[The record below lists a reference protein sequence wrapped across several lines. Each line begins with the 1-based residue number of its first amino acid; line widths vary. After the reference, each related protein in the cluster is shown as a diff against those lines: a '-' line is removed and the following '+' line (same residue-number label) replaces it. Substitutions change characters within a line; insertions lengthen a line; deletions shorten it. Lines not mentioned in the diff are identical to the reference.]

1 LKVLHVITGL
11 GDGGAEAVLYRLCQA
26 TPQVDH
32 VVVSLRGEDK
42 YAPMLRGLGIAVFP
56 LNANPNR
63 LPLFAL
69 ARLWRRIHNEKPD
82 VVQTWM
88 YHADLLG
95 GLAARLAG
103 VKAVVW
109 GIRNSDLDKATSSR
123 ATIWVTK
130 LLARLSSLVPARIV
144 VCAQRAKD
152 VHTEIGY
159 ASDKMCVIPNGYD
172 LSCFRPDFEMRA
184 VRRAQL
190 SLTDDAAVIGSVGR
204 DNPQK
209 DYSNFLKALE
219 LLKARG
225 YRFQCLL
232 VGTGLDSNNVGLS
245 QLVEQHG
252 LSGYVQLIG
261 RQTDI
266 AAIMNALD
274 IHVLPSAYGEAFPN
288 VLNEAMACGTP
299 CVTTDV
305 GDAAFI
311 VGKTGWTVPKRDS
324 AALADALAAALDGMS
339 SAEEWQARANAARDR
354 VVTHF
359 SLERMADAY
368 RVLWEELAEVPPTP

>member
-1 LKVLHVITGL
+1 MITDL

-26 TPQVDH
+26 TPEVEH
-32 VVVSLRGEDK
+32 VVVSLRGEGK
-42 YAPMLRGLGIAVFP
+42 YAPMLRDLGIAVFP
-56 LNANPNR
+56 LNAHPNR
-63 LPLFAL
+63 LPLFVL
-69 ARLWRRIHNEKPD
+69 ARLWRRIRNEKPD

-109 GIRNSDLDKATSSR
+109 GIRNSDLDKGTSSR

-130 LLARLSSLVPARIV
+130 LLACLSSIVPASIV

-152 VHTEIGY
+152 VHTAIGY
-159 ASDKMCVIPNGYD
+159 ASEKMRVIPNGYD

-184 VRRAQL
+184 TKRAQL

-209 DYSNFLKALE
+209 DYPNLLQALE
-219 LLKARG
+219 LLKSRR

-232 VGTGLDSNNVGLS
+232 VGTGLDMDNRGLS
-245 QLVEQHG
+245 KLVEQHG
-252 LSGYVQLIG
+252 LAKNVQLIG
-261 RQTDI
+261 RQTDVP
-266 AAIMNALD
+266 AIMNALD
-274 IHVLPSAYGEAFPN
+274 IHLLPSAYGEAFPN

-311 VGKTGWTVPKRDS
+311 VGKTGWTAPKRDP
-324 AALADALAAALDGMS
+324 AALADALAKALDEMS
-339 SAEEWQARANAARDR
+339 NAEEWQARADAARER

-359 SLERMADAY
+359 SLERMADSY
-368 RVLWEELAEVPPTP
+368 RVLWAELAEATPTP

>member
-1 LKVLHVITGL
+1 MITGL

-26 TPQVDH
+26 TPEVEH

-42 YAPMLRGLGIAVFP
+42 YAPMLRDLGIAVFP
-56 LNANPNR
+56 LNAHPNR

-69 ARLWRRIHNEKPD
+69 ARLWRRIRNEKPD

-103 VKAVVW
+103 IKAVVW
-109 GIRNSDLDKATSSR
+109 GIRNSDLDKGTSSR

-130 LLARLSSLVPARIV
+130 LLACLSSIVPARIV

-152 VHTEIGY
+152 VHTAIGY
-159 ASDKMCVIPNGYD
+159 ASDKMRVIPNGYD
-172 LSCFRPDFEMRA
+172 LSCFRPDFEMRSTK
-184 VRRAQL
+184 RAQL
-190 SLTDDAAVIGSVGR
+190 SLTNDAAVIGSVGR

-209 DYSNFLKALE
+209 DYPNLLQALD
-219 LLKARG
+219 LLKSRG

-232 VGTGLDSNNVGLS
+232 VGTGLDADNHGLS
-245 QLVEQHG
+245 KLVEQHG
-252 LSGYVQLIG
+252 LENYVQLIG
-261 RQTDI
+261 RQTDVP
-266 AAIMNALD
+266 AIMNALD

-311 VGKTGWTVPKRDS
+311 VGKTGWTAPKRDP
-324 AALADALAAALDGMS
+324 AALADALAKALDEMS
-339 SAEEWQARANAARDR
+339 NAEEWQARADAARER

-359 SLERMADAY
+359 SLERMADSY
-368 RVLWEELAEVPPTP
+368 RVLWDETMF

>member
-1 LKVLHVITGL
+1 
-11 GDGGAEAVLYRLCQA
+11 
-26 TPQVDH
+26 
-32 VVVSLRGEDK
+32 
-42 YAPMLRGLGIAVFP
+42 
-56 LNANPNR
+56 
-63 LPLFAL
+63 
-69 ARLWRRIHNEKPD
+69 
-82 VVQTWM
+82 
-88 YHADLLG
+88 
-95 GLAARLAG
+95 
-103 VKAVVW
+103 
-109 GIRNSDLDKATSSR
+109 
-123 ATIWVTK
+123 
-130 LLARLSSLVPARIV
+130 
-144 VCAQRAKD
+144 
-152 VHTEIGY
+152 
-159 ASDKMCVIPNGYD
+159 MCVIPNGYD

-184 VRRAQL
+184 TKRAQL

-209 DYSNFLKALE
+209 DYPNLLKALE

-232 VGTGLDSNNVGLS
+232 VGTGLGSNNVGLS
-245 QLVEQHG
+245 QLVEQYG

-266 AAIMNALD
+266 PAIMNALD

-311 VGKTGWTVPKRDS
+311 VGKTGWTVPKRDP

-368 RVLWEELAEVPPTP
+368 RVLWEELAEAPPTP

>member
-1 LKVLHVITGL
+1 MITGL

-26 TPQVDH
+26 TRQDDH

-42 YAPMLRGLGIAVFP
+42 YAPMLRDLGIAVFP
-56 LNANPNR
+56 LNAHPNR

-69 ARLWRRIHNEKPD
+69 ARLWRRIRNENPD

-109 GIRNSDLDKATSSR
+109 GIRNSDLDKGTSSR

-130 LLARLSSLVPARIV
+130 LLARLSSIVPARIV
-144 VCAQRAKD
+144 VCAQRAKNG
-152 VHTEIGY
+152 HTEIGY
-159 ASDKMCVIPNGYD
+159 APDKMHVIPNGYD

-184 VRRAQL
+184 AKRVQL

-209 DYSNFLKALE
+209 DYPNLLKALE
-219 LLKARG
+219 LLKSRG

-232 VGTGLDSNNVGLS
+232 AGTGLDSSNVGLS
-245 QLVEQHG
+245 KLVEQYG
-252 LSGYVQLIG
+252 LESFVQLIG
-261 RQTDI
+261 RQTDVP
-266 AAIMNALD
+266 AIMNAID

-305 GDAAFI
+305 GDAVFI
-311 VGKTGWTVPKRDS
+311 VGKTGWTVPKRDP
-324 AALADALAAALDGMS
+324 AALADVLAEALDEMS
-339 SAEEWQARANAARDR
+339 NAEEWHARADAARDR

-359 SLERMADAY
+359 SLARMADSY
-368 RVLWEELAEVPPTP
+368 RGLWEEVISQ